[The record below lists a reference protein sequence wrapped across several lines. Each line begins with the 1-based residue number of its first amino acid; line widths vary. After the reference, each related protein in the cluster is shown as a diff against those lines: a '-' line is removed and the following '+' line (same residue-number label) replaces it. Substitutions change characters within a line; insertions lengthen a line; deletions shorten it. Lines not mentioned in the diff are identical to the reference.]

1 MCNTNIRSMTEK
13 ELNNYIDE
21 TREKINKLME
31 QYFVENNEKI
41 KNIDEVYDL
50 KEKAFKIKSIFKY
63 VEWVNKKMEMNDD
76 SMERKSTIPKRGEIW
91 TCELGQNIGSEENKI
106 RPVIVIQ
113 NNTGNEKGPT
123 TIVVP
128 ISNRQKKI
136 KVHIQLRE
144 TDYVLVK
151 GEAQKVT
158 GTVLCEQIK
167 VVSKVRLGRH
177 IATLKDEFVKILD
190 IKLKNSLELQTK

>member
-1 MCNTNIRSMTEK
+1 MCNNIRNMNER
-13 ELNNYIDE
+13 ELKKYITD
-21 TREKINKLME
+21 TREKINMLME
-31 QYFVENNEKI
+31 QYLNDYVDKIKDSEKI
-41 KNIDEVYDL
+41 EDIYEQ
-50 KEKAFKIKSIFKY
+50 AIRIKSLFKY
-63 VEWVNKKMEMNDD
+63 VEWVNKKMEMNQQ
-76 SMERKSTIPKRGEIW
+76 SLGRRNTIPKRGEIW

-106 RPVIVIQ
+106 RPVIIVQ

-123 TIVVP
+123 TIIVP

-144 TDYVLVK
+144 SDYKLVE

-158 GTVLCEQIK
+158 GTVLCEQVK

-177 IATLKDEFVKILD
+177 IATLKDDFVRILD
-190 IKLKNSLELQTK
+190 SKLKSSLELQNK

>member
-1 MCNTNIRSMTEK
+1 MCNISIRNMNE
-13 ELNNYIDE
+13 EQLNEYIDE
-21 TREKINKLME
+21 TTEKINSL
-31 QYFVENNEKI
+31 VNEFSKEI
-41 KNIDEVYDL
+41 SVKVTHKDKFSNL
-50 KEKAFKIKSIFKY
+50 KEKAFGVKNVFKY
-63 VEWVNKKMEMNDD
+63 VEWINKKMKMDEMVT
-76 SMERKSTIPKRGEIW
+76 ERISTVPKRGEIW
-91 TCELGQNIGSEENKI
+91 TCELGQNIGSEENKV

-123 TIVVP
+123 TIIVP
-128 ISNRQKKI
+128 ISNRHKKI

-144 TDYVLVK
+144 TDYKLVA

-177 IATLKDEFVKILD
+177 IATLEDEFLKILD
-190 IKLKNSLELQTK
+190 AKLKNSLDL

>member
-1 MCNTNIRSMTEK
+1 MCNNIKKMNEK
-13 ELNNYIDE
+13 ELKKYIAS
-21 TREKINKLME
+21 TREKISMLME
-31 QYFVENNEKI
+31 QYLLDYVDKIKDSEKI
-41 KNIDEVYDL
+41 EDLYEQAVRIKNL
-50 KEKAFKIKSIFKY
+50 FKY
-63 VEWVNKKMEMNDD
+63 IEWVNKKMEMNQV
-76 SMERKSTIPKRGEIW
+76 EIGKRKTIPKRGEIW

-106 RPVIVIQ
+106 RPVIIVQ

-144 TDYVLVK
+144 SDYKLVE

-167 VVSKVRLGRH
+167 IVSKVRLGRH
-177 IATLKDEFVKILD
+177 IATLRDDFIKILD
-190 IKLKNSLELQTK
+190 SKLKSSLELQNK

>member
-1 MCNTNIRSMTEK
+1 MCNTNIRSMTEQ

-31 QYFVENNEKI
+31 QYFEENKEKI

-63 VEWVNKKMEMNDD
+63 VEWVNKKMDMNND
-76 SMERKSTIPKRGEIW
+76 SLERKSTIPKRGEIW

-144 TDYVLVK
+144 SDYILVK

>member
-1 MCNTNIRSMTEK
+1 MCNTNIRSMTEQ

-31 QYFVENNEKI
+31 QYFKENNEKI
-41 KNIDEVYDL
+41 KNIEEVYDL

-63 VEWVNKKMEMNDD
+63 VEWVNKKMDMNDD
-76 SMERKSTIPKRGEIW
+76 SLERKSTIPKRGEIW

-144 TDYVLVK
+144 SDYILVK

>member
-1 MCNTNIRSMTEK
+1 MCNISIRNMNE
-13 ELNNYIDE
+13 EQLNEYIHE
-21 TREKINKLME
+21 TTEKINSLVNEFSQEITVK
-31 QYFVENNEKI
+31 VEHKDKFSN
-41 KNIDEVYDL
+41 L
-50 KEKAFKIKSIFKY
+50 KEKAFVVKSVFKY
-63 VEWVNKKMEMNDD
+63 VEWVNKKMKMDEMVT
-76 SMERKSTIPKRGEIW
+76 ERISTVPKRGEIW
-91 TCELGQNIGSEENKI
+91 TCELGQNIGSEENKV

-123 TIVVP
+123 TIIVP
-128 ISNRQKKI
+128 ISNRHKKI

-144 TDYVLVK
+144 TDYKLVA

-177 IATLKDEFVKILD
+177 IATLEDDFLKILD
-190 IKLKNSLELQTK
+190 AKLKNSLDL